1 MAVTEVRLSGGTM
14 AKMASGTI
22 GLLVL
27 LVVASGTAWAE
38 QREARLL
45 RGPMSPMTERPTAVA
60 CTLGQI
66 TNCNG
71 VRDTSCT
78 SECKIIA
85 NCAPCRD
92 KAYNDCVAACR

>member
-1 MAVTEVRLSGGTM
+1 M
-14 AKMASGTI
+14 AKMVSAAV

-27 LVVASGTAWAE
+27 VVMASGAGWAE

-45 RGPMSPMTERPTAVA
+45 RGPMSPLTERPTAVA

-66 TNCNG
+66 AACNG
-71 VRDTSCT
+71 TRDSACA

-85 NCAPCRD
+85 NCAPCKD
-92 KAYNDCVAACR
+92 KAYNDCVATCR

>member
-1 MAVTEVRLSGGTM
+1 
-14 AKMASGTI
+14 
-22 GLLVL
+22 
-27 LVVASGTAWAE
+27 
-38 QREARLL
+38 
-45 RGPMSPMTERPTAVA
+45 MSPMMERPIVVA

-66 TNCNG
+66 ANCNG
-71 VRDTSCT
+71 VRDSACA